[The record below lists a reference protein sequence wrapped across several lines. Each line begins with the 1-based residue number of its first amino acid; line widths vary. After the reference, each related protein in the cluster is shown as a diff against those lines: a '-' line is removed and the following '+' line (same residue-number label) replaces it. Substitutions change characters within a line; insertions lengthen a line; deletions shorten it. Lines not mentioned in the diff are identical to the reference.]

1 MKLIES
7 YLPQAK
13 RKIHI
18 ARYKCNANILR
29 MVKSRLVIA
38 ESHYLQIEAFP
49 KYKIDAELRSLCQR
63 KCFYVLLI
71 ETKCHF
77 VTIKMSF

>member
-1 MKLIES
+1 MQRQHT
-7 YLPQAK
+7 PVDF
-13 RKIHI
+13 
-18 ARYKCNANILR
+18 N
-29 MVKSRLVIA
+29 VKSRLVIA
-38 ESHYLQIEAFP
+38 EFHYFQIEAFP